1 MQSQIRDKQ
10 VIASAPASVLK
21 ARRERVVSQMA
32 SRKTLSPRSDL
43 VIGMAGIGSL
53 VGVWCLVTYS
63 GLIPS
68 NFLPSPTGIWDGFV
82 DLYNRD
88 WLFLAIWRSFWR
100 VSRAMLLVIVIGVP
114 IGLAM
119 GAFTPIDAFLR
130 KIVNGAKSVPPTGL
144 IGLIVLWFGIGEEGK
159 VVYLFIGAILFMII
173 LVKNAIQGVNE
184 EYVKV
189 AVDIGASPSQIVT
202 RVLLPGALPQIW
214 EAVKVC
220 NGIMWTYIVLVE
232 FVSANEDQLGLGYLL
247 SFGSKSH
254 NTPMVFASLLIIALI
269 SSFTDFVLNQIRKK
283 WFNW

>member
-43 VIGMAGIGSL
+43 IIGIAGIGSL
-53 VGVWCLVTYS
+53 VGIWCLLTYS

-68 NFLPSPTGIWDGFV
+68 NFLPSPTGIWEGLV

-100 VSRAMLLVIVIGVP
+100 VSRAMILVIVIGVP

-232 FVSANEDQLGLGYLL
+232 FV
-247 SFGSKSH
+247 
-254 NTPMVFASLLIIALI
+254 
-269 SSFTDFVLNQIRKK
+269 
-283 WFNW
+283 